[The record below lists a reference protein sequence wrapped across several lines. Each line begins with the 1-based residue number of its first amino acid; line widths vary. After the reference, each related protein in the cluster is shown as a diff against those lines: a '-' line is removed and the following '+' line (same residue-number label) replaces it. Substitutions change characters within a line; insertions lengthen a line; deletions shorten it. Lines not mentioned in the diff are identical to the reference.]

1 MMVTKTLV
9 IKDTHA
15 QHTSNLEVA
24 YRLKGVT
31 QIKTEKETVK
41 ESHLKVIYSEEDMD
55 IQYDQKNAPL
65 IKIHFFTL
73 K

>member
-1 MMVTKTLV
+1 M
-9 IKDTHA
+9 
-15 QHTSNLEVA
+15 LETQGLSKARRWEILQDVLISLDGFA
-24 YRLKGVT
+24 KAKFESSLLKNPD
-31 QIKTEKETVK
+31 I
-41 ESHLKVIYSEEDMD
+41 